1 MGSYEAKELDNYMK
15 FKVLFI
21 IWTSIFCLAV
31 NNCCVSSD
39 SDKVVEGLKKWEK
52 TIPLPYHDGL
62 EKTINLFANK
72 SLSDNF
78 ATYSA
83 MIDTALMHRNMPLEL
98 KYLPLALSGMRRN
111 YCQGDRCGVWQ
122 LPTLTALHYGL
133 TIDDNQDERL
143 NVGAST
149 RAALDC
155 LNELYQQYGDWW
167 YSILAYTNSP
177 IALQHALTRHGS
189 TPQLW
194 DFRDRN
200 LLPNT
205 QVIGDFIACVY
216 LGNEGQ
222 LKLVAMPEPEI
233 KKLPTTQVQKPA
245 KVTETVQKQAP
256 EVVEGQSKTNVN
268 NNKKTGPSTGS
279 GTGTTQKYKIKKGD
293 TLTKIAS
300 KYHVKVSDLKKWN
313 KLKSDKIREGQ
324 TLIIKK

>member
-1 MGSYEAKELDNYMK
+1 MPQGLQKRYNEAKELDNYMK

-39 SDKVVEGLKKWEK
+39 SDKVIEGLKKWEK

-62 EKTINLFANK
+62 EKTINLFASK

-78 ATYSA
+78 VTYSA

-143 NVGAST
+143 NVEAST

-189 TPQLW
+189 TPPARLNCGTSVTATSCPTPKSLATSSPASTW
-194 DFRDRN
+194 ATKANSSSSPCPNLKSRSFR
-200 LLPNT
+200 
-205 QVIGDFIACVY
+205 Q
-216 LGNEGQ
+216 
-222 LKLVAMPEPEI
+222 
-233 KKLPTTQVQKPA
+233 
-245 KVTETVQKQAP
+245 
-256 EVVEGQSKTNVN
+256 
-268 NNKKTGPSTGS
+268 
-279 GTGTTQKYKIKKGD
+279 
-293 TLTKIAS
+293 
-300 KYHVKVSDLKKWN
+300 H
-313 KLKSDKIREGQ
+313 KLKSLPRWLSLSKNRLLSLAKDRLK
-324 TLIIKK
+324 L

>member
-39 SDKVVEGLKKWEK
+39 SDKVIEGLKKWEK

-143 NVGAST
+143 NVEAST
-149 RAALDC
+149 RAALD
-155 LNELYQQYGDWW
+155 
-167 YSILAYTNSP
+167 TNNMATGGTASWPTPTVPSP
-177 IALQHALTRHGS
+177 C
-189 TPQLW
+189 
-194 DFRDRN
+194 N
-200 LLPNT
+200 
-205 QVIGDFIACVY
+205 
-216 LGNEGQ
+216 
-222 LKLVAMPEPEI
+222 MP
-233 KKLPTTQVQKPA
+233 
-245 KVTETVQKQAP
+245 
-256 EVVEGQSKTNVN
+256 
-268 NNKKTGPSTGS
+268 
-279 GTGTTQKYKIKKGD
+279 
-293 TLTKIAS
+293 
-300 KYHVKVSDLKKWN
+300 
-313 KLKSDKIREGQ
+313 
-324 TLIIKK
+324 